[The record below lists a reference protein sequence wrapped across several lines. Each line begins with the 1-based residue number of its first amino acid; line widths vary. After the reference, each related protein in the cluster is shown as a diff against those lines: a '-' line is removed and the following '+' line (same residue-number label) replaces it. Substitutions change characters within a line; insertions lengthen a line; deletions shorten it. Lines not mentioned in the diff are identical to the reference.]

1 VPFRH
6 YPPEDV
12 SLMSRVLDDCV
23 ATVVGGQDLDA
34 VTLDG
39 INMRCAQLILGA
51 VAQGERNPEALK
63 WIVLK
68 KIAQPHLVDTV
79 MLAFMPG

>member
-1 VPFRH
+1 MVPFRQF
-6 YPPEDV
+6 PTEDV

-39 INMRCAQLILGA
+39 INMRCAA
-51 VAQGERNPEALK
+51 TDPWQGERNPEALK
-63 WIVLK
+63 RIVLK
-68 KIAQPHLVDTV
+68 KNCSTSPC
-79 MLAFMPG
+79 

>member
-1 VPFRH
+1 VPFRQF
-6 YPPEDV
+6 PTEDV

-39 INMRCAQLILGA
+39 INMRCAA
-51 VAQGERNPEALK
+51 TDPWPRQGERNPEALK
-63 WIVLK
+63 RIVLK
-68 KIAQPHLVDTV
+68 KIAQPHRVDTV